1 MVKSLSGERIDTNV
15 NKNRYKYRHIVVCN
29 NHETKQIR
37 CHKRNRLLVL
47 RVVVVVIILN
57 RSWA

>member
-1 MVKSLSGERIDTNV
+1 MVESLSGERIDANV
-15 NKNRYKYRHIVVCN
+15 HENCYKYWCVVVHG

-37 CHKRNRLLVL
+37 CHECDGLLIL
-47 RVVVVVIILN
+47 RVVMVVIILN